1 MGLAFLTFSA
11 ATDYHRSGKNAFMK
25 NRILPLLVVTWAG
38 VGASV
43 AATQDVDMINS
54 TFSPSTVSV
63 QVSDSVRWTMRDSFN
78 EHSSTSGQPG
88 APDGLWDSGLLGEV
102 GATFT
107 HVFTTP
113 GSFPYY
119 CQPHFFFMSGMVT
132 VTGGNTPPNV
142 AITSPTDGANLIA
155 PTNLTL
161 QATATDDDAV
171 VRVQFFD
178 GGAAVGFDA
187 SSPYTL
193 LAHFAVGSHTLT
205 AVATDNLG
213 VRATSAPVNITLT
226 AAPAPAPT
234 QVTNV
239 TSTNIAWS
247 GGAGPFATQRRSILH
262 QPLWV
267 NSAVNAAR
275 TSSIPALDQANFFR
289 IADTANQPAIPL
301 TVILSGAAERP
312 NPVNTTATGS
322 GTFALEGN
330 VLRFNIRYAGLSTNS
345 TAAHIHGP
353 ATAQQSTGVLI
364 DFAPFHT
371 VGGTNGTIS
380 GSVVLTPAQKAHILA
395 GRTYVNVHSIAF
407 GGGEIRGQLMP
418 VLFQTFLNGA
428 NERPDSVNAPGSGL
442 GTFALVGDQLTFNIA
457 YRNLTSVASAA
468 HIHGPAD
475 ETQSTGVMINFAP
488 FNGGS
493 YGSSGNV
500 AGTVTLTAAQLA
512 ALIDGLTYV
521 NFHTSAKPAGEIR
534 GQIRPQSTAVPLTAY
549 LVGAN
554 ERPTP
559 VTSPGS
565 GSAIFSLEGDI
576 LHFNIRYAGL
586 STNSTAAHIH
596 GPSTAAGSAG
606 VMIDLSPY
614 HFGPFG
620 STNGTMS
627 GSILLTATQKS
638 NIVNGFTYVN
648 VHSILHGGGE
658 IRGHIAPVLMEA
670 WLAGGKERP
679 TPVDTLATGS
689 GTLALVGNQLGFS
702 ITYRNLTGTASAA
715 HIHGPAT
722 TSGSAGV
729 LVDFA
734 PFNGGSY
741 GASGAVSGIMTLT
754 PQNLAHVIDGM
765 TYANFH
771 TVTNGG
777 GEIRGQITR

>member
-1 MGLAFLTFSA
+1 MKNKTLPVVLVTFAGLALA
-11 ATDYHRSGKNAFMK
+11 Q
-25 NRILPLLVVTWAG
+25 
-38 VGASV
+38 
-43 AATQDVDMINS
+43 AATQNVDMINT
-54 TFSPSTVSV
+54 TFSPSSVSI

-78 EHSSTSGQPG
+78 EHTSTSGEPG
-88 APDGLWDSGLLGEV
+88 VPNGLWDSGPLSEV
-102 GATFT
+102 GETFVHT
-107 HVFTTP
+107 FTTP

-119 CQPHFFFMSGMVT
+119 CQPHFFFMSGTVT
-132 VTGGNTPPNV
+132 VTGGGNTPPVVN
-142 AITSPTDGANLIA
+142 ITSPTDGATFVG
-155 PTNLTL
+155 PTNLTI
-161 QATATDDDAV
+161 QATATDDGSVAL
-171 VRVQFFD
+171 VQFFD
-178 GGAAVGFDA
+178 GGASVGFDT
-187 SSPYTL
+187 SSPYSLVTY
-193 LAHFAVGSHTLT
+193 FAVGSHTLT

-226 AAPAPAPT
+226 AIPAPAPT
-234 QVTNV
+234 QITNV
-239 TSTNIAWS
+239 TPTNMAWS
-247 GGAGPFATQRRSILH
+247 GGSGPFATQRRSILH
-262 QPLWV
+262 DPMWI
-267 NSAVNAAR
+267 NSFFNAAR
-275 TSSIPALDQANFFR
+275 TSSIPTLDRTGFFR

-322 GTFALEGN
+322 GSFALEGN
-330 VLRFNIRYAGLSTNS
+330 VLRFNIRYLGLSANS

-353 ATAQQSTGVLI
+353 ATAQQSTGVMI

-380 GSVVLTPAQKAHILA
+380 GSVVLTPTQKAHILS
-395 GRTYVNVHSIAF
+395 GRTYVNVHSTAF
-407 GGGEIRGQLMP
+407 GSGEIRGQLMP

-428 NERPDSVNAPGSGL
+428 NERPTPVVAPGTGS
-442 GTFALVGDQLTFNIA
+442 GTFALVGDQLTFNIS
-457 YRNLTSVASAA
+457 YRNLTSVATAS

-475 ETQSTGVMINFAP
+475 ESQSTGVMINFAS

-500 AGTVTLTAAQLA
+500 AGTVALTATQLA
-512 ALIDGLTYV
+512 ALVDGLTYA
-521 NFHTSAKPAGEIR
+521 NFHTAANPGGEIR
-534 GQIRPQSTAVPLTAY
+534 GQIRPQSTAVPFTAH
-549 LVGAN
+549 LLGAN

-559 VTSPGS
+559 VTSPGT

-586 STNSTAAHIH
+586 SGNSTASHIH

-606 VMIDLSPY
+606 VMIDLAPY
-614 HFGPFG
+614 HFGPYG
-620 STNGTMS
+620 GTNGTMS
-627 GSILLTATQKS
+627 GSVLLTATQKS

-648 VHSILHGGGE
+648 VHSTVAGGGE

-670 WLAGGKERP
+670 WLAGGNERP
-679 TPVDTLATGS
+679 NPVDSLGTGS
-689 GTLALVGNQLGFS
+689 GTFTLVGNSLGFNV
-702 ITYRNLTGTASAA
+702 TYRNLSGTATAA

-729 LVDFA
+729 LIDFA
-734 PFNGGSY
+734 SFNGGSY
-741 GASGAVSGIMTLT
+741 GASGAVSGSTNLI
-754 PQNLAHVIDGM
+754 PANLASVIDLM